1 VRSAEQAACNL
12 AVLEQEPLP
21 QEILDE
27 IVELWRREFY
37 LNVRT
42 SVGEEG
48 EG

>member
-1 VRSAEQAACNL
+1 MEQGL
-12 AVLEQEPLP
+12 LSQGM
-21 QEILDE
+21 LDE
-27 IVELWRREFY
+27 IVELWDREFY

>member
-1 VRSAEQAACNL
+1 ML
-12 AVLEQEPLP
+12 IWAVLGQGPLP
-21 QEILDE
+21 QEMLDE
-27 IVELWRREFY
+27 IVELWHRELY